1 MKTEII
7 TFKSVPKNWQKEYSG
22 LKQNTVRK
30 QDDPNDERF
39 QLIKLYMVG
48 MRKLKVGIKN
58 TETRIIFYRDITDV
72 TLFEGYYI
80 ISW

>member
-22 LKQNTVRK
+22 LKRNIV
-30 QDDPNDERF
+30 QDDPDDWQF
-39 QLIKLYMVG
+39 VQLRLYMAG
-48 MRKLKVGIKN
+48 MIRLKVGIKN